1 MFCAIV
7 FVAINFKVITINS
20 EVLTK
25 FNQLEK
31 SHPNIIVDST
41 DPYKQK
47 ILNLVKN
54 NSPFFLR
61 RSNSEKIVITD
72 GVIFNIKIE
81 SNYKSNSTDLLVDIK
96 RFDNTVCVNE
106 EIKLT
111 NDNLGFY
118 CVYKNGVENNWI
130 PITFSKEENDS
141 LLKFYEDN
149 ILYKILFRKNVDSIE
164 DMLNSKHKQAIL
176 KDKISFEENILLQI
190 EFENELLKV
199 MNNYLKNGTKLPIDK
214 KFADEDHSIS
224 FPEEGFILKSKQGL
238 ISFVNLNEANG
249 EKTSPQYIKFKEKE
263 VIDLW
268 NRLLSLH
275 RLDGLKSAVETLK
288 NKNIS
293 QP

>member
-1 MFCAIV
+1 M
-7 FVAINFKVITINS
+7 
-20 EVLTK
+20 
-25 FNQLEK
+25 EK
-31 SHPNIIVDST
+31 SQPNIVDTT

-72 GVIFNIKIE
+72 GVIFNIKFE
-81 SNYKSNSTDLLVDIK
+81 LNNKSNSTSLLADIK

-106 EIKLT
+106 EVKLT
-111 NDNLGFY
+111 NDSFGFY
-118 CVYKNGVENNWI
+118 CVYKNSVKNNWI

-149 ILYKILFRKNVDSIE
+149 ILYNIIFKDVNSIE
-164 DMLNSKHKQAIL
+164 DMLNSKYKQEIL

-190 EFENELLKV
+190 EFENEQLKV